1 MDRKWANWIV
11 AASVALA
18 GTTIPLAAQA
28 QCLPCPLD
36 PCFWCGLGSALCL
49 CPPNGCGVCQ
59 LPAPSCC
66 CPAPVLPP
74 PQPVFQTQYRPL
86 VETQYRQQQ
95 VVKYQEVPQLEYRR
109 EAYVESV
116 PVTTYRQ
123 ETVDEGSYQ
132 MVWVPRPVTRA
143 VPQTVYQQQ
152 TKYRDVA
159 YQTTRRVAKVETQL
173 IPQQHVRYVPE
184 VRQVGVA
191 AGSTYSAF
199 GTTAYVAPTYAP
211 APITAA
217 VPPVVAPPVTTTV
230 QAPPLPAARSYS
242 VPQRT
247 AAVPEYSTPLPDY
260 SPSAAPA
267 PAASDE
273 WMQVPSRNAQAPAQA
288 EPVRTPGAQS
298 RFSPAPSAASVW
310 MSQGMHATQ
319 R

>member
-1 MDRKWANWIV
+1 V
-11 AASVALA
+11 AMA
-18 GTTIPLAAQA
+18 GTMVPLAARA

-49 CPPNGCGVCQ
+49 CPPNCCGVCQ
-59 LPAPSCC
+59 LPAPTCA

-74 PQPVFQTQYRPL
+74 PQPVFQTQYKPV
-86 VETQYRQQQ
+86 VETQFRQQQ
-95 VVKYQEVPQLEYRR
+95 VVKYQDVPQVQYRR

-123 ETVDEGSYQ
+123 ETVDAGSYQ
-132 MVWVPRPVTRA
+132 MVWVPKPVTRT

-159 YQTTRRVAKVETQL
+159 YQTTRRVAQVETQL
-173 IPQQHVRYVPE
+173 VPQQHVRYVPE

-191 AGSTYSAF
+191 AAGTHPAY
-199 GTTAYVAPTYAP
+199 GTTAFAAPTYAP

-217 VPPVVAPPVTTTV
+217 APPVIAPPVTTTV
-230 QAPPLPAARSYS
+230 QAPPLPTASTYA

-247 AAVPEYSTPLPDY
+247 AAAPLYSTQPAYNP
-260 SPSAAPA
+260 PAAPQT
-267 PAASDE
+267 SEE
-273 WMQVPSRNAQAPAQA
+273 WMQVPSRNAQAPATPQ
-288 EPVRTPGAQS
+288 PVQTPGAQS

-310 MSQGMHATQ
+310 MTQGAYGTQ